1 MGKRHM
7 VEDHSASCL
16 YAMLVL
22 LVLNL
27 VISIWDRQVQD
38 KILYVINAVLA
49 GVEVITYLIL
59 KSLPL
64 GWGADHPYLGFLPFL
79 WLGSV
84 IGIMLMS
91 YFCLWD
97 FFDAHRKTWWG
108 KTGMILL
115 ILAHIA
121 IIAVGLFIL
130 FGALYSL
137 KWG

>member
-108 KTGMILL
+108 KTGMTFL

-130 FGALYSL
+130 FGALYSM

>member
-1 MGKRHM
+1 M

-108 KTGMILL
+108 KTGMTFL

-130 FGALYSL
+130 FGALYSM

>member
-1 MGKRHM
+1 M

-16 YAMLVL
+16 YAVLVL

-27 VISIWDRQVQD
+27 VISIRDRQVQD

-84 IGIMLMS
+84 IGIMLVS

-97 FFDAHRKTWWG
+97 FFDAHRKT
-108 KTGMILL
+108 
-115 ILAHIA
+115 
-121 IIAVGLFIL
+121 
-130 FGALYSL
+130 
-137 KWG
+137 

>member
-1 MGKRHM
+1 
-7 VEDHSASCL
+7 
-16 YAMLVL
+16 
-22 LVLNL
+22 
-27 VISIWDRQVQD
+27 
-38 KILYVINAVLA
+38 VINAVLA

-64 GWGADHPYLGFLPFL
+64 GWGADHPYLGLLPFL
-79 WLGSV
+79 WLESGM
-84 IGIMLMS
+84 GIMLVS

-108 KTGMILL
+108 KIGMTLL

>member
-1 MGKRHM
+1 
-7 VEDHSASCL
+7 
-16 YAMLVL
+16 MLVL

-38 KILYVINAVLA
+38 RILYVINAVLA

-64 GWGADHPYLGFLPFL
+64 GWGADHLYLGFLPFL

-108 KTGMILL
+108 KTGMTLL